1 MRARIVAIVSNK
13 NYSESNTREK
23 LIIIDN
29 NNNKI
34 HDNIPTNTIHV
45 YKQNIYT
52 NMSVIQRKI
61 RNNSLQLVLI
71 FRNQ

>member
-1 MRARIVAIVSNK
+1 MRARIVALVSNK
-13 NYSESNTREK
+13 NYSERNTREK
-23 LIIIDN
+23 LIIID